1 MLKQAGRWQGPL
13 SANIAVLFFGM
24 AGVLGK
30 LSTLPSPL
38 IVLGR
43 VFFASPVLLAL
54 CLAQRLPLR
63 PRRIRD
69 GFMLCGLGVLLAVHW
84 TTFFQSIEVSNV
96 AIGLLSFSS
105 FPLFTAAFE
114 PLLLHQR
121 PSRIHIVASL
131 LILPGIYLLVP
142 SFTLQNQ
149 TTLGV
154 LWGVLSGATFALLSV
169 ANRGLLQYP
178 QTDRNKET
186 LSTSPLSTIQ
196 QSSVYQ
202 AKPKTAS
209 ASPSEEKYPSLV
221 ISLYQ
226 DGVATIILLPTLFLV
241 PIGSLWEPRELLIL
255 LFLGVICTA
264 LAHTLFITSLRHMT
278 AQAASL
284 VASLE
289 PVWGIVFGIV
299 LLQEL
304 PTVTTLVGGILIIGA
319 VLLPAMLAFVM
330 PHVVKKT

>member
-54 CLAQRLPLR
+54 CLWQHLPLR
-63 PRRIRD
+63 PRRTRD
-69 GFMLCGLGVLLAVHW
+69 GFILCGLGVLLAVHW

-121 PSRIHIVASL
+121 PSRIHIIASL

-154 LWGVLSGATFALLSV
+154 FWGVLSGATFALLSV
-169 ANRGLLQYP
+169 ANRGLGE
-178 QTDRNKET
+178 R
-186 LSTSPLSTIQ
+186 
-196 QSSVYQ
+196 
-202 AKPKTAS
+202 
-209 ASPSEEKYPSLV
+209 YPSLV

-226 DGVATIILLPTLFLV
+226 DGVATVILLAALFLV
-241 PIGSLWEPRELLIL
+241 PTGALWAPRELLIL
-255 LFLGVICTA
+255 LFLGVVCTA
-264 LAHTLFITSLRHMT
+264 LAHTLFIASLRHMT
-278 AQAASL
+278 AQSASL

-299 LLQEL
+299 LLQEF
-304 PTVTTLVGGILIIGA
+304 PTVMTVLGGILIIGA
-319 VLLPAMLAFVM
+319 VLLPAALAFVM
-330 PHVVKKT
+330 PHAVKKA

>member
-1 MLKQAGRWQGPL
+1 
-13 SANIAVLFFGM
+13 M

-43 VFFASPVLLAL
+43 VLFASPVLLAL
-54 CLAQRLPLR
+54 CLFQRLPLR
-63 PRRIRD
+63 PRQPRD
-69 GFMLCGLGVLLAVHW
+69 GFILFGLGALLALHW
-84 TTFFQSIEVSNV
+84 TTFFQSIAVSNV

-105 FPLFTAAFE
+105 FPLFTAILE

-121 PSRIHIVASL
+121 SSRVHIVASL

-149 TTLGV
+149 TTLGIF
-154 LWGVLSGATFALLSV
+154 WGVLSGATFALLSV
-169 ANRGLLQYP
+169 ANRGLGERYP
-178 QTDRNKET
+178 G
-186 LSTSPLSTIQ
+186 
-196 QSSVYQ
+196 
-202 AKPKTAS
+202 
-209 ASPSEEKYPSLV
+209 LV

-226 DGVATIILLPTLFLV
+226 DGVATLVLLPALFLT
-241 PIGSLWEPRELLIL
+241 PTTSLWAPRELLIL

-264 LAHTLFITSLRHMT
+264 LAHTLFIASLRHMT
-278 AQAASL
+278 AQSASL

-299 LLQEL
+299 LLQEF
-304 PTVTTLVGGILIIGA
+304 PTVKTLLGGVLIIGA
-319 VLLPAMLAFVM
+319 VLLPAILTLVA
-330 PHVVKKT
+330 PHSASKL